1 MKIAITGGAG
11 FVGSHIVKAYLDAG
25 HDVLIIDNLTSSSR
39 QALDPRARFY
49 ALDIRD
55 QRVSDVLSQ
64 ERPDVLSHYAAQRA
78 SGLPTEWALRDA
90 DVHIRGLLN
99 VLEAC
104 VTACVH
110 KVIFASGGDSLYG
123 TSSSGD
129 EDVHIAREDTT
140 LCPSTPFDI
149 SKVAGEAYV
158 RYFAQQYGFDYTILR
173 YASIYGETD
182 GARAQHPVTHCIS
195 MLAENRRPTLRGSIH
210 EVRDHIFIDD
220 VARANLLALTRGRNS
235 TLHIS
240 SGQGYRL
247 HQFFCAVAQYFQSG
261 LLPIH
266 VSDTLTGPAARIL
279 DNTLAW
285 QELGWKPEIGLSEGI
300 RLTIER
306 MPDVMKRDEREKDSV
321 SESVLQAVLA

>member
-11 FVGSHIVKAYLDAG
+11 FVGSHIAKAYLDAG
-25 HDVLIIDNLTSSSR
+25 HDVLIVDNLTSGSR

-55 QRVSDVLSQ
+55 SRLLDVLSQ
-64 ERPDVLSHYAAQRA
+64 ERPDVVSHHAVQRP
-78 SGLPTEWALRDA
+78 SGLPAEWALRDA

-104 VTACVH
+104 VTASVR

-123 TSSSGD
+123 IIPMVGAD
-129 EDVHIAREDTT
+129 IHIAKEDAT

-149 SKVAGEAYV
+149 SKVSGEAYV

-182 GARAQHPVTHCIS
+182 DAKAQHPVTHCIS

-240 SGQGYRL
+240 SGQGYSL
-247 HQFFCAVAQYFQSG
+247 HQFFCAVAQYFQSD

-266 VSDTLTGPAARIL
+266 VSDTLVGPAACIL
-279 DNTLAW
+279 DNTLAR

-306 MPDVMKRDEREKDSV
+306 MPGVMKRDEQEKDTV
-321 SESVLQAVLA
+321 SEQVLQAVFA